1 VTALTGAFVV
11 LHADRNDRAVID
23 RALTTRVAQVRVTA
37 ATSGTLPTDG
47 SYAVRLLDGT
57 EVRAERGATTKFSIP
72 VKDGFSTVT
81 AEDGSHWR
89 SWAETLKTGAQLQI
103 LINLAQ
109 AEERHDGNVRMI
121 DLAVLLAALIAG
133 LGTWLVAGLVLRP
146 LIRMAAAQATPADP
160 NTPTDRYAVAPT
172 AAAGPSDAAGRNG
185 VAGPSDAAGRN
196 GVAGLNGA
204 AGSNGVAG
212 SNGAADPRA
221 AGDALGAGEP
231 LGSGG
236 ADSPTAAFPLAG
248 PTSPDKPGKSGIGVE
263 GGGAGRGGRP
273 GEPGPA
279 GQGAGGAGRAGGA
292 KSGGRDVGRDQADA
306 EAAQAVERAAQAV
319 EWATQ
324 ADALAAQA
332 NAKASHADERAAQ
345 ANAKASHADER
356 AAQANAKATQA
367 DERAAQAAAKAS
379 QADELAAQAT
389 AKATEADER
398 AAAAAAKA
406 VEAEARAKEMTERA
420 ERLQAELDRLRQAD
434 AGTAATERL
443 AGEVGGLLRE
453 PLTSLGA
460 ELDQIL
466 DSPEMS
472 SIQRHLLLAAIQNEH
487 RRMIELVD
495 ELEARAGGEATH

>member
-11 LHADRNDRAVID
+11 LHADRNDREVID
-23 RALTTRVAQVRVTA
+23 RALTARVAQVRVA
-37 ATSGTLPTDG
+37 AAKSGTLPTDG

-57 EVRAERGATTKFSIP
+57 DVRAERGATTKFSIP

-146 LIRMAAAQATPADP
+146 LIRTAAAQSAPGDP
-160 NTPTDRYAVAPT
+160 SAPTDQSAAPSPFTTT
-172 AAAGPSDAAGRNG
+172 AASTASSP
-185 VAGPSDAAGRN
+185 
-196 GVAGLNGA
+196 NGA
-204 AGSNGVAG
+204 SGV
-212 SNGAADPRA
+212 
-221 AGDALGAGEP
+221 
-231 LGSGG
+231 
-236 ADSPTAAFPLAG
+236 
-248 PTSPDKPGKSGIGVE
+248 
-263 GGGAGRGGRP
+263 GRGP
-273 GEPGPA
+273 
-279 GQGAGGAGRAGGA
+279 
-292 KSGGRDVGRDQADA
+292 ADA

-332 NAKASHADERAAQ
+332 NAKATQADAL
-345 ANAKASHADER
+345 

-367 DERAAQAAAKAS
+367 DERAAQAAAKATA
-379 QADELAAQAT
+379 ADELAAQAT

-398 AAAAAAKA
+398 AT
-406 VEAEARAKEMTERA
+406 EAEARAKEMTERA

-495 ELEARAGGEATH
+495 ELEARSGGEATR

>member
-1 VTALTGAFVV
+1 MPEALPRPFRPKKIRVQLTLAITAVVALVTALTGAFVV
-11 LHADRNDRAVID
+11 LHADRNDREVID
-23 RALTTRVAQVRVTA
+23 RALTARVAQVRVA
-37 ATSGTLPTDG
+37 AAKSGTLPTDG

-57 EVRAERGATTKFSIP
+57 DVRAERGATTKFSIP

-146 LIRMAAAQATPADP
+146 LIRMAAAQSTSGDP
-160 NTPTDRYAVAPT
+160 STPTDQYATGAN
-172 AAAGPSDAAGRNG
+172 AATGPIAAVG
-185 VAGPSDAAGRN
+185 A
-196 GVAGLNGA
+196 NGA
-204 AGSNGVAG
+204 SNLR
-212 SNGAADPRA
+212 GAADP
-221 AGDALGAGEP
+221 LG
-231 LGSGG
+231 GSEAFG
-236 ADSPTAAFPLAG
+236 ADSPTAAFPFAR
-248 PTSPDKPGKSGIGVE
+248 PASPDKSDKSGIGVE
-263 GGGAGRGGRP
+263 GEGLAQGMNAGEAGR
-273 GEPGPA
+273 A
-279 GQGAGGAGRAGGA
+279 GQGAGEAGRAGEVGRAGQGA
-292 KSGGRDVGRDQADA
+292 SQAGRAGRAEAGRGSRDVGRDQADA
-306 EAAQAVERAAQAV
+306 DAAQAVERATQAV

-332 NAKASHADERAAQ
+332 NAKA
-345 ANAKASHADER
+345 
-356 AAQANAKATQA
+356 TQA
-367 DERAAQAAAKAS
+367 DERAAQAAANATQADERAARAAAKAT
-379 QADELAAQAT
+379 QADELAAQAA

-406 VEAEARAKEMTERA
+406 AEAEARAKEMTERA

-495 ELEARAGGEATH
+495 ELEARSGGEATR